1 MKSSTSIIQ
10 QLIFRGTIMGLDMYA
25 FSVDVEVAR
34 GGVVDVALDVDTA
47 TEIFYWRKFNA
58 LHGWMEDL
66 YRQKRGLRHDFNCTT
81 VRLTA
86 NDLDRLE
93 MDTGNNKLVP
103 VNGFFF
109 GAQEIDS
116 EDLESVSDFIKVA
129 RQALA
134 NGKAV
139 FYDSWW

>member
-1 MKSSTSIIQ
+1 
-10 QLIFRGTIMGLDMYA
+10 MGLDMYA

-34 GGVVDVALDVDTA
+34 GGVTDVALGDNA
-47 TEIFYWRKFNA
+47 EQISYWRKFNA

-66 YRQKRGLRHDFNCTT
+66 YRQKGGSKESFNCTT

-116 EDLESVSDFIKVA
+116 EDLESVSDFVKVA

-134 NGKAV
+134 DGKAV

>member
-1 MKSSTSIIQ
+1 
-10 QLIFRGTIMGLDMYA
+10 MGLDMYA

-34 GGVVDVALDVDTA
+34 GGVVDVALGDTA
-47 TEIFYWRKFNA
+47 TEICYWRKFNA

-66 YRQKRGLRHDFNCTT
+66 YRQKGGSKESFNCTT

-116 EDLESVSDFIKVA
+116 EDLESVATFVKVA

-134 NGKAV
+134 DGKAV

>member
-1 MKSSTSIIQ
+1 
-10 QLIFRGTIMGLDMYA
+10 MGLDMYA
-25 FSVDVEVAR
+25 FTVDATTVGDSVT
-34 GGVVDVALDVDTA
+34 DVALGDDA
-47 TEIFYWRKFNA
+47 MQISYWRKFNA

-81 VRLTA
+81 VRLDA

-93 MDTGNNKLVP
+93 MDTGNNKLIP

-109 GAQEIDS
+109 GAQEIFP
-116 EDLESVSDFIKVA
+116 EDLESVSDFVKVA
-129 RQALA
+129 REAIA
-134 NGKAV
+134 DGKAV

>member
-1 MKSSTSIIQ
+1 
-10 QLIFRGTIMGLDMYA
+10 MGLDMYA
-25 FSVDVEVAR
+25 FTVNADSVGDAT
-34 GGVVDVALDVDTA
+34 VDVALDANTA
-47 TEIFYWRKFNA
+47 TEICYWRKFNA

-66 YRQKRGLRHDFNCTT
+66 YRQKGGSKQSFNCTT

-86 NDLDRLE
+86 DDLDRLE

-116 EDLESVSDFIKVA
+116 EDLESVATFVKVA
-129 RQALA
+129 RQSIAD
-134 NGKAV
+134 GKAV

>member
-1 MKSSTSIIQ
+1 
-10 QLIFRGTIMGLDMYA
+10 MGLDMYA
-25 FSVDVEVAR
+25 FIVDADKVGDA
-34 GGVVDVALDVDTA
+34 VVDVKLGGQAGDEETQ
-47 TEIFYWRKFNA
+47 ISYWRKFNA

-66 YRQKRGLRHDFNCTT
+66 YRQKGGSKASFNCTT

-134 NGKAV
+134 DGKAV

>member
-1 MKSSTSIIQ
+1 
-10 QLIFRGTIMGLDMYA
+10 MGLDMYA
-25 FSVDVEVAR
+25 FTVNADSVGDAT
-34 GGVVDVALDVDTA
+34 VDVALDPDTA
-47 TEIFYWRKFNA
+47 MQISYWRKFNA

-66 YRQKRGLRHDFNCTT
+66 YRQKGGSKESFNCTT

-116 EDLESVSDFIKVA
+116 EDIESVAGFVKLA
-129 RQALA
+129 RQAIA
-134 NGKAV
+134 DGKAV

>member
-1 MKSSTSIIQ
+1 
-10 QLIFRGTIMGLDMYA
+10 MGLDMYA
-25 FSVDVEVAR
+25 FTVNADSVGDAT
-34 GGVVDVALDVDTA
+34 VDVALDPDTA
-47 TEIFYWRKFNA
+47 MQISYWRKFNA

-116 EDLESVSDFIKVA
+116 EDLESVATFIKVA

-134 NGKAV
+134 DGKAV

>member
-1 MKSSTSIIQ
+1 
-10 QLIFRGTIMGLDMYA
+10 MGLDMYA
-25 FSVDVEVAR
+25 FIVDADKVGDAT
-34 GGVVDVALDVDTA
+34 VDVALDANTA
-47 TEIFYWRKFNA
+47 TEICYWRKFNA

>member
-1 MKSSTSIIQ
+1 
-10 QLIFRGTIMGLDMYA
+10 MGLDMYA
-25 FSVDVEVAR
+25 FIVDVEVAR
-34 GGVVDVALDVDTA
+34 GGVTDVALGDNA
-47 TEIFYWRKFNA
+47 EQISYWRKFNA

-109 GAQEIDS
+109 GAQEIFP
-116 EDLESVSDFIKVA
+116 EDLESVADFVKVA
-129 RQALA
+129 RQSIAD
-134 NGKAV
+134 GKAV

>member
-1 MKSSTSIIQ
+1 
-10 QLIFRGTIMGLDMYA
+10 MGLDMYA
-25 FSVDVEVAR
+25 FTVNADSVGDAT
-34 GGVVDVALDVDTA
+34 VDVALDPDTA
-47 TEIFYWRKFNA
+47 MQISYWRKFNA

-93 MDTGNNKLVP
+93 MDTGNNKLIP

>member
-1 MKSSTSIIQ
+1 
-10 QLIFRGTIMGLDMYA
+10 MGLDMYA
-25 FSVDVEVAR
+25 FTVNADSVGDAT
-34 GGVVDVALDVDTA
+34 VDVALDPDTA
-47 TEIFYWRKFNA
+47 MQISYWRKFNA

-66 YRQKRGLRHDFNCTT
+66 YRQKGGSKESFNCTT

-116 EDLESVSDFIKVA
+116 EDLESVSDFVKVA

-134 NGKAV
+134 DGKAV